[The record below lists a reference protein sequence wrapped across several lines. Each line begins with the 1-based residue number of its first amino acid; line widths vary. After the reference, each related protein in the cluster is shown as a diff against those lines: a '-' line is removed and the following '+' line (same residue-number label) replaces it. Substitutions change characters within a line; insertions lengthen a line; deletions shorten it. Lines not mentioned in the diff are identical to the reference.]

1 MQKINRCFILENGE
15 YIEVP
20 AERVLDNGEYREE
33 FRGRYFFPFDDT
45 LLEMSKKDRR
55 YFFAC
60 QEAMKDIIK
69 QPKRQ
74 VKREKKYLIMSI
86 DELVEDTGNGNQH
99 LDFLEDYNSNVAEQV
114 EHQILLETIRKYRS
128 RLRPQENRLLTEYY
142 EEGKKDVE
150 LAKQYGLS
158 RSNMNEKRH
167 RVLAKLL
174 KFIENEK

>member
-1 MQKINRCFILENGE
+1 
-15 YIEVP
+15 
-20 AERVLDNGEYREE
+20 
-33 FRGRYFFPFDDT
+33 
-45 LLEMSKKDRR
+45 
-55 YFFAC
+55 
-60 QEAMKDIIK
+60 
-69 QPKRQ
+69 
-74 VKREKKYLIMSI
+74 MSI

-174 KFIENEK
+174 KTLNQKNFLEW